1 MSVHRAEIGKAHV
14 LKHRRVRQQRLFDV
28 CFQVMVKFIQRAPR
42 RVAVECITIG
52 FFEFIVRRLG
62 AQQSQMLAHRADV
75 AVDGHAVVI
84 QNDNERLAGRAGVVQ
99 PLVGKAAGKRA
110 VTNEGKHGVVLMLQG
125 SRPRHAK
132 RDRDGVGSMSRNKS
146 VMLALARLRKAR
158 KPAVLTQRIETLFP
172 SGQDLMRVALVSH
185 VKHQPVA

>member
-1 MSVHRAEIGKAHV
+1 M
-14 LKHRRVRQQRLFDV
+14 RRR
-28 CFQVMVKFIQRAPR
+28 
-42 RVAVECITIG
+42 
-52 FFEFIVRRLG
+52 
-62 AQQSQMLAHRADV
+62 
-75 AVDGHAVVI
+75 
-84 QNDNERLAGRAGVVQ
+84 RLAGRAGVVQ

-110 VTNEGKHGVVLMLQG
+110 IADEGKHGVVLMLQG

-172 SGQDLMRVALVSH
+172 SGQNLMRVALVSH

>member
-14 LKHRRVRQQRLFDV
+14 LKHRRVRQQRLFDA

-84 QNDNERLAGRAGVVQ
+84 QNDNERLAGVVQ

-125 SRPRHAK
+125 SRPRHAE

-146 VMLALARLRKAR
+146 VMLALVRLRKAR